1 MLHKKNVCFHIP
13 KIQPILKHIDGAKN
27 QDKTLNSYG
36 NERHRARDNLGL

>member
-13 KIQPILKHIDGAKN
+13 KIKPILKHIAGAKN
-27 QDKTLNSYG
+27 QDKPLNSY